1 MMYECYSLM
10 LCKSLL
16 NIYKICVLRVKSSII
31 KIWEPYIGKEEIIL
45 FWFENPSKSKIKEFP
60 N

>member
-10 LCKSLL
+10 LCESLL

-31 KIWEPYIGKEEIIL
+31 KI
-45 FWFENPSKSKIKEFP
+45 
-60 N
+60 